1 MSTVLIPLSKVILS
15 SLNTRSDLKA
25 GTEDA
30 TLKNLAA
37 DIKNR
42 GLINPITVRSLD
54 GDQYEVIAG
63 QRRVLAC
70 IEIGWEEIE
79 ATIRDDLNDD
89 EASLLSLTE
98 NVQRA
103 DMNPMDKAR
112 AYKRVYDRVGSYQAV
127 ARQVSVSATT
137 ARRYL
142 DLLNLSPGLQERV
155 STAEGV
161 VGVRRFSDLARNFAE
176 EDQEKAL
183 EEISVF
189 DQEAQ
194 GRMLRQSGGDLDT
207 LRDLK
212 EQEVDRRIYPVC
224 TEGLCHMLPD
234 RTKTDIKMAFE
245 RRDAAAL
252 NEIIGGISEQ

>member
-1 MSTVLIPLSKVILS
+1 MSTLSISLS
-15 SLNTRSDLKA
+15 EVSLSVLNTRSDLRA

-42 GLINPITVRSLD
+42 GLINPITVRSLED
-54 GDQYEVIAG
+54 GKYEVIAG

-70 IEIGWEEIE
+70 IEIGWKEIE
-79 ATIRDDLNDD
+79 AIVRDDLSDD

-142 DLLNLSPGLQERV
+142 DLLNLTPGLQEKV
-155 STAEGV
+155 STSEGV
-161 VGVRRFSDLARNFAE
+161 VGVGRFSDLARNFAE
-176 EDQEKAL
+176 EDQDEAL
-183 EEISVF
+183 KEL
-189 DQEAQ
+189 DGLDNEAQ
-194 GRMLRQSGGDLDT
+194 GRIIRQSGGDLDT

-212 EQEVDRRIYPVC
+212 EQEVDNRIYPMC
-224 TEGLCHMLPD
+224 REGLCFMLLEHD
-234 RTKTDIKMAFE
+234 KLKIKMAFE
-245 RRDAAAL
+245 RRDGAEL
-252 NEIIGGISEQ
+252 NQAIDGIIDQ